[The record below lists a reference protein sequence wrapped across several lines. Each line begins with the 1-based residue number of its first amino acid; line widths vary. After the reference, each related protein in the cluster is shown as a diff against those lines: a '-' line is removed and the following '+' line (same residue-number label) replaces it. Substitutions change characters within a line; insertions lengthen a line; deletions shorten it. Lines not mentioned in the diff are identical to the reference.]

1 MRVELVCLPYLYLDA
16 QRKETQ
22 RIMAFV
28 TLRLQMEHSEKVPAD
43 LGFPKSS
50 MSNGKVDG
58 GNLF

>member
-1 MRVELVCLPYLYLDA
+1 
-16 QRKETQ
+16 
-22 RIMAFV
+22 MAFV